1 MRIAFLILLVIHSF
15 IHSLGF
21 IEAFN
26 LASIKALSQ
35 PISKLMGICWLVALF
50 LLVYAAILLAYKN
63 SYWLL
68 YGLFGIIISQIAII
82 NSRQDARFG
91 TIANVIILLV
101 ILLGYGTWSF
111 NNTYKVE
118 VKEGFRQSGNQPDSL
133 LTETDIKD
141 LPGPVKKYLYYT
153 QSVGKPKV
161 TNFKVEFRGK
171 IRKNNQSEWMTFT
184 SEQHNFIESS
194 TRLFF
199 MNATM
204 KHMPV
209 AGFHSFKNGHAF
221 MDIRLLSLFKVQ
233 YQSGKEMEKAETVTF
248 FNDMCCLAPA
258 TLIDKRIQWIETN
271 GNQVKASFTNNHI
284 TITAWLYFNEKGELI
299 NFVSNDRY
307 AFEKENVMKKIPW
320 ETPLKNYRGING
332 YKLASYAEAIY
343 KYPEEDLIYGF
354 FNTSGVQ
361 YNCNMPK

>member
-1 MRIAFLILLVIHSF
+1 MRIAFLILLVVHSF

-21 IEAFN
+21 IEAFK
-26 LASIKALSQ
+26 LASIKVLTL
-35 PISKLMGICWLVALF
+35 PISKLMGIFWLVALF
-50 LLVYAAILLAYKN
+50 LLLYAAVLLAFKN

-68 YGLFGIIISQIAII
+68 YGSFGIIISQIAIYY
-82 NSRQDARFG
+82 SWQGAKFG
-91 TIANVIILLV
+91 TIANIIILLAIISSYAV
-101 ILLGYGTWSF
+101 WSF
-111 NNTYKVE
+111 NNRYKTE
-118 VKEGFRQSGNQPDSL
+118 VRQSFKQIDTHSVSL
-133 LTETDIKD
+133 LTENNIDY
-141 LPGPVKKYLYYT
+141 LPEPVKKYLHYT
-153 QSVGKPKV
+153 KSVGRPKIG
-161 TNFKVEFRGK
+161 NFRVEFRGK

-184 SEQHNFIESS
+184 SEQNNFIETSR
-194 TRLFF
+194 RLFF

-233 YQSGKEMEKAETVTF
+233 YQSGKEMGKAETVTF

-258 TLIDKRIQWIETN
+258 TLIDKRIKWLETN
-271 GNQVKASFTNNHI
+271 GNQVKASFTNNNI
-284 TITAWLYFNEKGELI
+284 TITAWLHFNDKGELI

-320 ETPLKNYRGING
+320 ETPLKNYRGVNG

-343 KYPEEDLIYGF
+343 KYPEGDLVYGV
-354 FNTSGVQ
+354 FNISSVQ
-361 YNCNMPK
+361 YNCNMPE